1 MAEELE
7 PVRVINGTICI
18 DGCCC
23 DQHQA
28 SNCKH
33 LADVLYD
40 VRTKGS
46 GPALKPGRVLGSRP
60 GLRVLA
66 LPRLQ
71 LVDLTPEAKSEG
83 LVEHARR

>member
-1 MAEELE
+1 MH
-7 PVRVINGTICI
+7 PRVCI

-23 DQHQA
+23 DQHAA

-33 LADVLYD
+33 LAIFLYD

-46 GPALKPGRVLGSRP
+46 GPAFKPGRVLGSRP
-60 GLRVLA
+60 GLRVLT